1 MKIIRFLC
9 FSLFVIS
16 TFLVQPVANQE
27 IVRADNL
34 DLPSLSEFAAVVRES
49 DASGVAGLYA
59 DGVFAYPI
67 VQQPQGNAAFVSNQ
81 PGVLTSFSM
90 ASRYDTTGLLAHNTK
105 AGADFEYLS
114 VGQALTLVYANGEM
128 KSYQVVAIERYQA
141 LSPNSPYSE
150 FIDQSQSGARRL
162 SVSALFNHVYAAG
175 NRLVLQTCIAAQGI
189 PSWGRLFIIAVPK
202 TRPALPLSLYEPMPS
217 WYMGYGLAAK

>member
-1 MKIIRFLC
+1 MKINRYVC
-9 FSLFVIS
+9 FVLFVIS
-16 TFLVQPVANQE
+16 TFLIQPEVNQE
-27 IVRADNL
+27 IARAENL
-34 DLPSLSEFAAVVRES
+34 NLPSLSEFAAVVREL
-49 DASGVAGLYA
+49 DLSGLAGLYA

-90 ASRYDTTGLLAHNTK
+90 ASRYETTGLLAHNTM
-105 AGADFEYLS
+105 AGADFEYIN
-114 VGQALTLVYANGEM
+114 VGQALTLVYASGEM

-150 FIDQSQSGARRL
+150 FIDQSRPGSRRL
-162 SVSALFNHVYAAG
+162 SASELFSHIYAVG
-175 NRLVLQTCIAAQGI
+175 NRLVLQTCIAAGGI

-202 TRPALPLSLYEPMPS
+202 SRTALPLSLYEPMPS
-217 WYMGYGLAAK
+217 YYMGYGMAAR